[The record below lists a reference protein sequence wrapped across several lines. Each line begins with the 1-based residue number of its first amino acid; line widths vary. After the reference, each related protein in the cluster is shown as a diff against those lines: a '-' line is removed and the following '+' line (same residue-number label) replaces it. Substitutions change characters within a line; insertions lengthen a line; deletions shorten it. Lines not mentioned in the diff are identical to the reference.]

1 MPVMPIHRWLF
12 SKIKMVAGREEFL
25 VREMTSR
32 FGAAAGRM
40 AEDILSKY
48 DPPADDL
55 QLEIEAQEMSIQ
67 NWLYSQIAAV
77 ETREG
82 AAVKASEE
90 KLGDAGIQA
99 MREIYRDHGRNTDE
113 ALREGPTGSKNPMGV
128 QETFGLLQN
137 CFLDG
142 MPCDQVVE
150 VAQAS
155 VNRIEWHH
163 VDCLHLEHWKET
175 GVSGKTMCSLLGDW
189 LQGFAA
195 GLNPGIAHQRK
206 AAIVNGSQSCID
218 VYEQAS

>member
-25 VREMTSR
+25 VHEMTSR
-32 FGAAAGRM
+32 FGADPGKL
-40 AEDILSKY
+40 AEEALSKY
-48 DPPADDL
+48 APPAGDL
-55 QLEIEAQEMSIQ
+55 QLEKEAQEMSIH
-67 NWLYSQIAAV
+67 NWLYSQIAAA

-82 AAVKASEE
+82 AAVKAFEE

-99 MREIYRDHGRNTDE
+99 MREIYRNHGRNAAE
-113 ALREGPTGSKNPMGV
+113 ALREGPAGSNPAGV
-128 QETFGLLQN
+128 QEAFGLLQN

-150 VAQAS
+150 VAEAS
-155 VNRIEWHH
+155 GNRIEWHH
-163 VDCLHLEHWKET
+163 ADCLHLEHWKEA
-175 GVSGKTMCSLLGDW
+175 GVSGKTMCSLLGEW

-195 GLNPGIAHQRK
+195 GLNPGIVHQRK
-206 AAIVNGSQSCID
+206 AAIVNGSQACID